1 MTSNIMV
8 QVAMFLSLQQL
19 EKMYK
24 PINTATAVVRY
35 YYYYMYV
42 CMILIVA
49 ILVVDLI

>member
-1 MTSNIMV
+1 MV

-19 EKMYK
+19 EKMYQ
-24 PINTATAVVRY
+24 PINTATAVVRYY

>member
-1 MTSNIMV
+1 MV

-19 EKMYK
+19 EKMYQ
-24 PINTATAVVRY
+24 PINTATAVVRYYY